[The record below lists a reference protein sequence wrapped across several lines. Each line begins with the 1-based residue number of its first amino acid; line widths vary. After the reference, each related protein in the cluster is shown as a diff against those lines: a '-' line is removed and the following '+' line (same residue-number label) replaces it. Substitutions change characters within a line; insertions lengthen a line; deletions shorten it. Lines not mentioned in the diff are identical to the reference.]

1 MSKKVY
7 EIITERIQEQLKNGV
22 IPWRRP
28 WVTTPPVNW
37 ATGRAYSGVN
47 VFILGEGEF
56 ATFRQ
61 IQQAGG
67 KVKKGAKAYPVVF
80 WKFVEVEK
88 TTVNAAGHEKVEV
101 AKVPFLRY
109 YSVFKISEQTEGLEL
124 RHAKPPRRGEEDIIP
139 RCENI
144 IHGYEDR
151 PVIKT
156 GEKAA
161 YCPITDTVT
170 IPERGRFYIPEEYYA
185 TLFHEL
191 IHSTGHPARLNRELS
206 TRHNSAQYSREELV
220 AALGAAFLCSVA
232 GIINASL
239 IENEAAYI
247 NGWLSF
253 LRDDSKA
260 FVWAAGRAQKA
271 ADYICGAREF
281 AGIEET
287 EEKED

>member
-37 ATGRAYSGVN
+37 ATGRPYNGVN

-88 TTVNAAGHEKVEV
+88 STTDAAGHEKIEV
-101 AKVPFLRY
+101 VKVPFLRY

-124 RHAKPPRRGEEDIIP
+124 RHTKPPRQGQENVIP
-139 RCENI
+139 RCEAVIDN
-144 IHGYEDR
+144 YKDR
-151 PVIKT
+151 PIIQA
-156 GEKAA
+156 GEEAA
-161 YCPITDTVT
+161 YRPNSDVIT
-170 IPERGRFYIPEEYYA
+170 IPERNRFYTAEGYYS

-191 IHSTGHPARLNRELS
+191 IHSTGHPTRLNRDLS

-220 AALGAAFLCSVA
+220 ASLGAAFLCSVA